1 MTLTDIVFVTKN
13 MGLEVFPFVF
23 PFSVGRGMMA
33 QRKETV
39 RAQPHFVGLLTDTFS
54 HIFAIWQRSI
64 SAFSPSHDSF
74 SNDRFSSHT
83 ALNSVWRWCFVNTAT
98 KETAACFGI
107 RSPRVRDSHPIPLSS
122 IEQEC
127 VSRRSWLRCECF
139 ACPALGRAFAT
150 KALLFNLMKPMIP
163 SLLADTIGLGQ
174 SIVTS
179 CQSSFAVAPVFGK
192 RRIWSFRCFLGKQNR
207 LHGQNAYN
215 EI

>member
-1 MTLTDIVFVTKN
+1 MRLLVNVMLPFVVLAKISLRDNRSISRKKTMTLTDIVFVTKN

-150 KALLFNLMKPMIP
+150 KAGFILNFTGRCMPLCPCRTQEPFPSKNYLL
-163 SLLADTIGLGQ
+163 
-174 SIVTS
+174 
-179 CQSSFAVAPVFGK
+179 
-192 RRIWSFRCFLGKQNR
+192 
-207 LHGQNAYN
+207 
-215 EI
+215 